1 MHCLAGKFSPMLI
14 VVKRVCCTTKSYYQK
29 VHGCDLWITVGRVLT
44 SPLRTRPR
52 AIGPGFVKDAKLS
65 DVRVGVG
72 FW

>member
-1 MHCLAGKFSPMLI
+1 MLCNFKAGSGI
-14 VVKRVCCTTKSYYQK
+14 TIHHHQSDGI
-29 VHGCDLWITVGRVLT
+29 HGCDLWITVGRVLT